1 MAQTQLNEME
11 DEDKIDFDSFSK
23 SQSEVEKYAAGMAR
37 IISCSVITNRDNL
50 PSAYLDNYT
59 NFKFE
64 RYLKLK
70 AEKRDSIITVI
81 IPIEGDNST
90 GDLDYCYDWTGAD
103 SIDYLAGKR
112 IPVKNINEDIFRVEK
127 FNKSIYRFMPLSMI
141 KKLMKKNIIL
151 GSLLLTL
158 LVGAT
163 PASADGGMSVIAPA
177 PTPVAEVLTTDTYD
191 MLVSKLVAEVL
202 QIFTWTN
209 DDGTIVFTDTNYSAQ
224 YDCNTMSG
232 TYEVN
237 RSEVSFSTPAST
249 RMACEEDAMDA
260 DQQLVEDLAAITQL
274 TFKDGM
280 LVMTGGASELTLP
293 LH

>member
-50 PSAYLDNYT
+50 PSAYLDNY
-59 NFKFE
+59 NHFKFE

-141 KKLMKKNIIL
+141 KKLMKKNIIKEEIYGKWSMNYL
-151 GSLLLTL
+151 YKIFFYSIYLTPIIGITYAIYANTDSSPIFLVLLPYAL
-158 LVGAT
+158 LKSIDYIYA
-163 PASADGGMSVIAPA
+163 
-177 PTPVAEVLTTDTYD
+177 
-191 MLVSKLVAEVL
+191 
-202 QIFTWTN
+202 
-209 DDGTIVFTDTNYSAQ
+209 
-224 YDCNTMSG
+224 
-232 TYEVN
+232 
-237 RSEVSFSTPAST
+237 R
-249 RMACEEDAMDA
+249 
-260 DQQLVEDLAAITQL
+260 
-274 TFKDGM
+274 
-280 LVMTGGASELTLP
+280 
-293 LH
+293 